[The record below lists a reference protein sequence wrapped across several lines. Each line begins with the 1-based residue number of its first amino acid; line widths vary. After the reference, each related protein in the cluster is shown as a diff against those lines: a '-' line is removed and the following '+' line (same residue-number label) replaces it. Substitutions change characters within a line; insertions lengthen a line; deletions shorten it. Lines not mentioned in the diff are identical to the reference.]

1 MSRTSR
7 DRWRWRVASA
17 MDRLPRTCWA
27 NLVSYALRS
36 RRSPLQFQ
44 DDVCRADAAR
54 NGTCYC
60 GGITRRTGDAA

>member
-1 MSRTSR
+1 
-7 DRWRWRVASA
+7 